1 MSSERLVA
9 TSGGGP
15 LEGLRVLELASEH
28 AAFAGKLLGDLGAEV
43 LLVEPPGGHPTR
55 HYAPFVDDVD
65 DGSGE
70 RSLWFWH
77 YNTSKYGVVLD
88 RSENAVRVLTHR
100 ARRSLKAFLCRN
112 CSIYNTAAPCRCENL
127 VGFSLAQGWIGPGDR
142 QVARPQAAAVAGRVA
157 AAISDVAGL
166 YETAP
171 MGGPEQGPYLN
182 SVAVLETDLA
192 PAPLLDA
199 LQSIETSR
207 GRERVVRWGP
217 RSLDLDIVAMAPG
230 SVDSEH
236 LVIPHPR
243 AVDRRFVV
251 EPLCEVWPEA
261 LVTDGVTA
269 SEALSRLG
277 GQDVDLLDE
286 RWVEERPRPDKWW
299 VTAQFALFALIGIA
313 VAGFG
318 TVPTA
323 AWTWWRA
330 ARSSA
335 LEWRAMRRCS
345 ARSWRMRGSICWT
358 ASTRSCP

>member
-1 MSSERLVA
+1 MTRYAVA
-9 TSGGGP
+9 LGSN
-15 LEGLRVLELASEH
+15 
-28 AAFAGKLLGDLGAEV
+28 LGDRLGHLRAAIA
-43 LLVEPPGGHPTR
+43 R
-55 HYAPFVDDVD
+55 M
-65 DGSGE
+65 GE
-70 RSLWFWH
+70 F
-77 YNTSKYGVVLD
+77 
-88 RSENAVRVLTHR
+88 
-100 ARRSLKAFLCRN
+100 
-112 CSIYNTAAPCRCENL
+112 
-127 VGFSLAQGWIGPGDR
+127 
-142 QVARPQAAAVAGRVA
+142 

-261 LVTDGVTA
+261 LVTDRVTA

-323 AWTWWRA
+323 AWSWWRA
-330 ARSSA
+330 AGGLTA
-335 LEWRAMRRCS
+335 LLGVVMAVAAARWLGAALTAMPEPIAGSTLIDDGLYGMARHPIYGGLSLVAVGISVLFAGWAALALSLVLISFFWLKSDYEERRLRI
-345 ARSWRMRGSICWT
+345 AHPGYAAYRRRVRFRLI
-358 ASTRSCP
+358 PFLL